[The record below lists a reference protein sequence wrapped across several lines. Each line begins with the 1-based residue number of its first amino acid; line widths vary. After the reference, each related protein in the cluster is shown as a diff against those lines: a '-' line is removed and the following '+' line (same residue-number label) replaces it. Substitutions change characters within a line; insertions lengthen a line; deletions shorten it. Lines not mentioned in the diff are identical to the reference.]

1 MYTYTKGADEMATIL
16 TKEQVYNDITALIV
30 ENFGSVEAF
39 VDIWNE
45 AVDSEEYDGQ
55 PDELTE
61 WMDFD
66 PDC

>member
-1 MYTYTKGADEMATIL
+1 MATIL

-45 AVDSEEYDGQ
+45 AVDGEEYDGQ
-55 PDELTE
+55 PTE
-61 WMDFD
+61 QEEWASFD

>member
-1 MYTYTKGADEMATIL
+1 MFTYTKGADEMATIL

-45 AVDSEEYDGQ
+45 AVDREDHDGQ
-55 PDELTE
+55 PDEHTE

-66 PDC
+66 PEC